1 MKKEEIIK
9 AQLVIVIGLLILY
22 FLFEKPILM
31 HVSLGLGI
39 VFLVLPKMGEQ
50 IINYWFK
57 LGGVLGKINGTILL
71 SVIYVFVLV
80 PTALIKRVVS
90 GNTISNKPPKQS
102 NFKERN
108 RTYTPRDLK
117 YGW

>member
-9 AQLVIVIGLLILY
+9 AQLVIVIGFLILY
-22 FLFEKPILM
+22 FFTEKPILM
-31 HVSLGLGI
+31 YISLGLGLL
-39 VFLVLPKMGEQ
+39 FLILPSIGEL

-57 LGGVLGKINGTILL
+57 FGGVLGKINGTILL

>member
-9 AQLVIVIGLLILY
+9 AQLVIVIGFLIFY
-22 FLFEKPILM
+22 FFTEKPILM
-31 HVSLGLGI
+31 YISLGLGLL
-39 VFLVLPKMGEQ
+39 FLILPSIGEI

-71 SVIYVFVLV
+71 SLIYLLVLI
-80 PTALIKRVVS
+80 PTALIKRITS
-90 GNTISNKPPKQS
+90 GNTISSNPPLNS
-102 NFKERN
+102 NFKVRN
-108 RTYTPRDLK
+108 FMFKSKDLR